1 MNMKHRYC
9 IWLFVL
15 ALCAAFGRARGD
27 DYRAN
32 TVYIKSSPCGRYY
45 AKAFPDELY
54 GSKGVTKIYAVSKEE
69 DRLIETYP
77 WYSSQIDLQ
86 SLGEHISVVRIGR
99 CRMGQEMSEN
109 DLAIGLYLD
118 GKTLK
123 EYSTLDV
130 AAAINDSGAQSG
142 YRSKFC
148 WSLNTRGYR
157 WIGSSDHVFDVEG
170 GGKTLSFDVKTGA
183 LLKDPKT
190 K

>member
-99 CRMGQEMSEN
+99 CLMGQEMSEN